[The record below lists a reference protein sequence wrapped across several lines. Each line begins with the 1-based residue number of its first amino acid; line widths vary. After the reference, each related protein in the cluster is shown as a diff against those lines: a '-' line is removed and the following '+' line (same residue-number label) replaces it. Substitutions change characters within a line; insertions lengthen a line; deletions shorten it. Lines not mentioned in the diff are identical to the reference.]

1 MSERDALAAR
11 FKRLAETAGSVTAL
25 ARSCGVPQRTMANY
39 CDGERE
45 PKTTDLVRIAQ
56 AVSVRIEWL
65 AAGVEPMRLGEP
77 DQVPN
82 TSGSRTLLRH
92 GDFKQEDGV
101 SDDIST
107 GYEGNPNSVR
117 LDTVRALKSVLKP
130 APPEPQ
136 LESTTPPRDPV
147 LEVLKLR
154 FPDEGAA
161 ARQARMIP
169 VVGFASCGL
178 RSWFKGKQ
186 DLGEIPTTFDLLNDQ
201 SFAVKAIGESMEP
214 EGIRPRYLCFCN
226 PTRPLGKRDAVYVLR
241 KDGTATIKLYLG
253 KTEKGWYHLQGW
265 LDPDRNDHQDTFME
279 QISPDWVHE
288 IAPIIYV
295 RRAP

>member
-1 MSERDALAAR
+1 
-11 FKRLAETAGSVTAL
+11 
-25 ARSCGVPQRTMANY
+25 
-39 CDGERE
+39 
-45 PKTTDLVRIAQ
+45 
-56 AVSVRIEWL
+56 
-65 AAGVEPMRLGEP
+65 MRPGEP
-77 DQVPN
+77 DQ
-82 TSGSRTLLRH
+82 GQ
-92 GDFKQEDGV
+92 K
-101 SDDIST
+101 ST
-107 GYEGNPNSVR
+107 GSISHLDPEAICQKSTLSGVISISYPSPPNWEAHFPVPR
-117 LDTVRALKSVLKP
+117 QKWEVDP
-130 APPEPQ
+130 APKLHQ
-136 LESTTPPRDPV
+136 LESTAPPRDPI

-154 FPDEGAA
+154 FPDDGAA

-178 RSWFKGKQ
+178 RSWFEGKQ
-186 DLGEIPTTFDLLNDQ
+186 DLGEIPTTFDLLNDR
-201 SFAVKAIGESMEP
+201 SFAVKAIGESMKP